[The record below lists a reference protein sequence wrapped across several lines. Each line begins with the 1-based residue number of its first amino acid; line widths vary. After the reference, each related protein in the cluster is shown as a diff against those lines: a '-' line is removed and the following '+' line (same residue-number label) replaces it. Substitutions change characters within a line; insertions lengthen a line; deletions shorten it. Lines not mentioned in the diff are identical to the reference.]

1 MAGAANPAMTQGVN
15 TGMRQNG
22 GRSFVDPAINAYDY
36 GRFGGGNQSDTYVD
50 SAGITRERGQL
61 GFASA
66 NPNAGGATGQQLQ
79 PAQQTNMANPY
90 NQAAMAQQAS
100 MARTAAGMGQTAA
113 GGMAAYQNPYENQVV
128 QQTLRD
134 VGSAA
139 QMGLNQIGAQAQ
151 QARAFGGS
159 RQGIAEAEAMK
170 GYTQQM
176 TDAAGRLRAQGF
188 NTALGASQADLGRQ
202 LGAAGQLA
210 GMGQQSFG
218 YGQQIQNM
226 QMQQGAMQQAAM
238 QQLIDQ
244 ARQQYQGYANAP
256 TQKMQL
262 PLQALGMVPYSTSST
277 TTGGAQTTSMNPGLF
292 NYLQVGAQMF
302 GGGK

>member
-1 MAGAANPAMTQGVN
+1 MAGAANPSMVQGQPQQLYDAN
-15 TGMRQNG
+15 MRPIAG
-22 GRSFVDPAINAYDY
+22 AF
-36 GRFGGGNQSDTYVD
+36 SD
-50 SAGITRERGQL
+50 
-61 GFASA
+61 
-66 NPNAGGATGQQLQ
+66 PNAPNVSQSTPRVFG
-79 PAQQTNMANPY
+79 NMAPTGGMSNPY
-90 NQAAMAQQAS
+90 NQASMAQQGA

-176 TDAAGRLRAQGF
+176 ADAAGRLRAQGF

-210 GMGQQSFG
+210 GLGQQSFG
-218 YGQQIQNM
+218 YGQQIQDQ
-226 QMQQGAMQQAAM
+226 QMRQGAVQQAAM
-238 QQLIDQ
+238 QQLID
-244 ARQQYQGYANAP
+244 AGRQQYQGYANAP

-262 PLQALGMVPYSTSST
+262 PLQALGMVPYSTSQT
-277 TTGGAQTTSMNPGLF
+277 TTGGGTQQSFNPGLF
-292 NYLQVGAQMF
+292 NYLQVGASMF
-302 GGGK
+302 G

>member
-1 MAGAANPAMTQGVN
+1 MAGAANPSMVQG
-15 TGMRQNG
+15 Q
-22 GRSFVDPAINAYDY
+22 P
-36 GRFGGGNQSDTYVD
+36 
-50 SAGITRERGQL
+50 
-61 GFASA
+61 
-66 NPNAGGATGQQLQ
+66 QQLYDANMR
-79 PAQQTNMANPY
+79 PIAGAFSDPNVPNIAQGTGTNQGPMNTPQQMMRMAPTGGMSNPY
-90 NQAAMAQQAS
+90 NQASMAQQGA

-176 TDAAGRLRAQGF
+176 ADAAGRLRAQGF

-210 GMGQQSFG
+210 GLGQQSFG
-218 YGQQIQNM
+218 YGQQIQDQ
-226 QMQQGAMQQAAM
+226 QMRQGAVQQAAM
-238 QQLIDQ
+238 QQLID
-244 ARQQYQGYANAP
+244 AGRQQYQGYANAP

-262 PLQALGMVPYSTSST
+262 PLQALGMVPYSTS
-277 TTGGAQTTSMNPGLF
+277 QTTSGGSQTSSMNPGLF

-302 GGGK
+302 GGS